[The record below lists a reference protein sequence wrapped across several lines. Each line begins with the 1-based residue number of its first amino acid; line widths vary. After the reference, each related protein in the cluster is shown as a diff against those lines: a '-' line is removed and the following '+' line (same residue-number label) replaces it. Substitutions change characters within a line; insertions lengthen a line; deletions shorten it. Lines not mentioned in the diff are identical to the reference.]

1 MKGCMKGCL
10 KLVLLSVLAIVALGV
25 IASLNRPAQHAPASN
40 PSPPD
45 TVPTAAAPPAPGT
58 ASPEPPNA
66 QPGTARRVPHP
77 GPVAGDMERIFE
89 AASEQREHRAKREEG
104 DEKDIA
110 QIKAVYAAEKLG
122 LPVRI
127 VPTHDWPGGF
137 RYIVVT
143 GKHAAH
149 VVYLTPESEVVSV
162 REVYDARGTPKG
174 LAFLYRKQG

>member
-1 MKGCMKGCL
+1 MKGCL
-10 KLVLLSVLAIVALGV
+10 KFVLLSVLAIVVLGV
-25 IASLNRPAQHAPASN
+25 IASRNRPAQRSPASN
-40 PSPPD
+40 PSPPN

-77 GPVAGDMERIFE
+77 GPVAGDMEHIFE
-89 AASEQREHRAKREEG
+89 AARKQREYRGDRAKHEEG

-127 VPTHDWPGGF
+127 VPTDDWSGGF
-137 RYIVVT
+137 CYIVVT

-149 VVYLTPESEVVSV
+149 LVYLTPESEVVSV
-162 REVYDARGTPKG
+162 REVYDARGTPQG